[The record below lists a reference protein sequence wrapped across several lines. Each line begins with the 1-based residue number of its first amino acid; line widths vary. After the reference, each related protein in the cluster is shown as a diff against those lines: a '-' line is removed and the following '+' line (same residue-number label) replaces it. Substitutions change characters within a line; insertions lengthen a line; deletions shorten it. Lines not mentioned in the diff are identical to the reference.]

1 MNPSCDSCG
10 QEDSEHCLCSA
21 CMLES
26 VLATVFEVVAW
37 LNARIAAMIRA
48 EPERKLARG
57 PYIGAYEDIR
67 DSLKDGSRRQRT
79 SLPSS
84 KDETK

>member
-1 MNPSCDSCG
+1 
-10 QEDSEHCLCSA
+10 
-21 CMLES
+21 MLES
-26 VLATVFEVVAW
+26 ALADKNATVFEVVAW

-67 DSLKDGSRRQRT
+67 DALKDGSWKQRAT
-79 SLPSS
+79 QRLSEGGS
-84 KDETK
+84 K